1 MAQQTGSD
9 GAPFVIWIA
18 AFIGFSRAIFLVFMG
33 IIGFAS
39 ANQVD
44 DSFGM
49 GVFAAGVIFALLTY
63 FLVKG
68 KRWSRDVLVV
78 LSALS
83 VIVGVGYAIVGPNS
97 ALITSLV
104 VAGMSALFIY
114 IVMVPARAKA
124 FFAS

>member
-18 AFIGFSRAIFLVFMG
+18 GFIGFSRAIFLTFMG

-39 ANQVD
+39 ADEVS

-78 LSALS
+78 LSGLS
-83 VIVGVGYAIVGPNS
+83 VLVGLGYAIVGPNS
-97 ALITSLV
+97 ALITSLI

-114 IVMVPARAKA
+114 IVTVPARAKA
-124 FFAS
+124 FFA